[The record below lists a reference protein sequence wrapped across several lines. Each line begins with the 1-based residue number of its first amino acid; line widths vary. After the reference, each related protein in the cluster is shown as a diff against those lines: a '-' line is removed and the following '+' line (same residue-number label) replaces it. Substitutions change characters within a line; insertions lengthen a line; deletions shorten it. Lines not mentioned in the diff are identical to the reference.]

1 MMKKL
6 ENLRWSPK
14 WVSHLG
20 CVKGCLDYLGIEMTD
35 AWLYGGTSHAFVLNI
50 SDVIC
55 PSGPTAWK
63 TMILFKGGNNLG
75 YEFDAS
81 FGWKEGN
88 ENFAELQEST
98 WEFTK
103 NAIDEGVPIYGWEL
117 EIPEFYVIYGYD
129 DVGYYYSGPMADEGK
144 GPKPWSELGKSEIGL
159 IEIYSVKEGTSRDDT
174 SIVKSAFENALK
186 HASNPEAWKFVD
198 RYASGLKG
206 YDLWI
211 KALETG
217 RADRFGMGYNIEVW
231 RECRHYAVDFLKEAK
246 ERLNGKAESLFDD
259 ALAQY
264 QVVAERLA
272 QVAELYPFLPSGSSE
287 AAGEIE
293 KDENSRV
300 AVDLLKQA
308 WEAEEDGLGVLEKI
322 VEEL

>member
-1 MMKKL
+1 MRKL

-20 CVKGCLDYLGIEMTD
+20 CVKGCLDYLGIEMTN
-35 AWLYGGTSHAFVLNI
+35 AWLYGGTGHAFVLNI
-50 SDVIC
+50 SDVVC

-63 TMILFKGGNNLG
+63 TMMLFEGGTKLG

-88 ENFAELQEST
+88 EKFAELQEST

-103 NAIDEGVPIYGWEL
+103 NAIDQGLPIYGWEM

-144 GPKPWSELGKSEIGL
+144 GPMPWRELGKSEIGL
-159 IEIYSVKEGTSRDDT
+159 IEIYSVKVGTTYDDAF
-174 SIVKSAFENALK
+174 IVKSAFENVLK
-186 HASNPEAWKFVD
+186 HANNPEEWIFVD

-206 YDLWI
+206 YDLWT

-217 RADRFGMGYNIEVW
+217 KADRFGMGYNIEVW
-231 RECRHYAVDFLKEAK
+231 KECRHYAVGFLKEAK
-246 ERLNGKAESLFDD
+246 GRLDGEAESLFDD
-259 ALAQY
+259 ALTQY
-264 QVVAERLA
+264 QVVADRLA
-272 QVAELYPFLPSGSSE
+272 QVAELYPFLPAGSPE
-287 AAGEIE
+287 AEGEI
-293 KDENSRV
+293 KTDENCQV
-300 AVDLLKQA
+300 VIDLLKQA
-308 WEAEEDGLGVLEKI
+308 REAEEVGLGVLEKI